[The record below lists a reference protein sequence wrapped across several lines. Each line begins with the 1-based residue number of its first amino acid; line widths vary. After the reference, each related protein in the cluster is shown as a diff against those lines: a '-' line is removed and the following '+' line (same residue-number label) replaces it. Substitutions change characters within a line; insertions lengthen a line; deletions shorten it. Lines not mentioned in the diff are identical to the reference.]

1 MLKKILI
8 AVGVGALLSPVGLA
22 LSSTGGKGLVKG
34 GSSYCSKKA
43 AHAAGGS
50 HPVCTSTSRST
61 ITKYK
66 TVSRPSTTTRVTHR
80 TTTVINN
87 RTYTVTTTE
96 VYTVQKTITEDS
108 TTTVGGDTKTL
119 TGTVTTF
126 TGETPT
132 DDCTTTTTTSYTTT
146 TNVVTE
152 TTVVDR
158 GVPTP
163 TITSTKTIPKV
174 CVAD

>member
-8 AVGVGALLSPVGLA
+8 AVAAGALLSPVGLA
-22 LSSTGGKGLVKG
+22 LSSTGGKGLVR

-66 TVSRPSTTTRVTHR
+66 TVSRPSTTTRYTHR

-87 RTYTVTTTE
+87 RTYTVTTTD
-96 VYTVQKTITEDS
+96 VYTAQKTVTEDL
-108 TTTVGGDTKTL
+108 TTTVPGDDQTI

-126 TGETPT
+126 TGSTPT
-132 DDCTTTTTTSYTTT
+132 VDCTTVTTTVYTTTTS
-146 TNVVTE
+146 VVTE
-152 TTVVDR
+152 TTVVAQR
-158 GVPTP
+158 GTP
-163 TITSTKTIPKV
+163 VKTTTA